1 MTIENTNNSLNNRIT
16 FKLQSSSQ
24 SLEHFYES
32 QVLNTNLI
40 YGIFLNQESGGNDKS
55 SQRSTFSSSL
65 ILGFPGVCLFL
76 WLCIVK
82 CVFTAKVQA
91 GKFEDKWLKY
101 TKYETSSISVGMFM
115 RIVLTFIICIQSTA
129 GNEVN
134 QLCDTSSWNIIQGNW
149 TYNSNNCTMIN
160 TEGPDQNILWF
171 GSADGLTPDTR
182 FAHQSF
188 RISVTFEMHS
198 GDQVGILFRT
208 GECSTVNQEGP
219 SYYVRLKRSSAKV
232 QLGTLDDGLWRKYI
246 EYQATSLS
254 VGVLYNVTVVG
265 QANLYSI
272 YLDDV
277 LLISDYEMTEFT
289 DFSHLSFGI
298 RSWIRFEYTYCV
310 L

>member
-1 MTIENTNNSLNNRIT
+1 MIYELHSVDFIGEVDANYWFFYRNNPLNHWNSVIPGMFVRI
-16 FKLQSSSQ
+16 
-24 SLEHFYES
+24 
-32 QVLNTNLI
+32 VL
-40 YGIFLNQESGGNDKS
+40 
-55 SQRSTFSSSL
+55 SL
-65 ILGFPGVCLFL
+65 ILY
-76 WLCIVK
+76 IH
-82 CVFTAKVQA
+82 
-91 GKFEDKWLKY
+91 
-101 TKYETSSISVGMFM
+101 
-115 RIVLTFIICIQSTA
+115 STA
-129 GNEVN
+129 ATAHTPNNEVN
-134 QLCDTSSWNIIQGNW
+134 QLCDTSSWNIIQGN
-149 TYNSNNCTMIN
+149 CTVIN
-160 TEGPDQNILWF
+160 TEGSDQNILCF

-188 RISVTFEMHS
+188 RISATFEMHS
-198 GDQVGILFRT
+198 GNQVGILFRT

-246 EYQATSLS
+246 EYQASSLS
-254 VGVLYNVTVVG
+254 VGVLYNLTVVG